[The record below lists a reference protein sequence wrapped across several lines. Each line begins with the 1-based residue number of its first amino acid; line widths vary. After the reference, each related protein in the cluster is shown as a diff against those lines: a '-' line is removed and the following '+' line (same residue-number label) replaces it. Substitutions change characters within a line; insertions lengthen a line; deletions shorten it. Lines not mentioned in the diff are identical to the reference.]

1 MNVKEIVS
9 DVLIIGGGPA
19 GSIAAAFLAKKGYSV
34 SVVEKVPFPR
44 FVIGESLLPRCNELL
59 AMNGMLETIDK
70 HGFMIKPG
78 ACFEM
83 NGLRESYNFS
93 ENIGQA
99 YGTSYQVKREEFDD
113 LLLKQAVAFGASLY
127 EETEITGFD
136 PETTIATAVDKEGN
150 PLIFKASFALD
161 ASGYGRVF
169 PRLLGLDEPSELKVR
184 SAVFTRVHNDIR
196 PKDEM
201 EGYIYV
207 YVHGNNDAWIWMIPF
222 SDGVTSVGVVCSE
235 EYFSSFG
242 LENEPFWDTII
253 TSTPGAAERLANATK
268 ILPVGK
274 IDGYSANVK
283 SMVGK
288 NYCMAG
294 NATEFLD
301 PVFSSG
307 VTLALESGNRAA
319 LLIDKT
325 LKGEEVDWEGEYVAY
340 MMKGIDVFREFV
352 GAWYDGRLQSI
363 FAVPEKPDK
372 IKRAISSI
380 LGGYV
385 WDDHNIFVKNPRSA
399 IAAVISQITPESSTH
414 KGI

>member
-1 MNVKEIVS
+1 METKTIDS

-19 GSIAAAFLAKKGYSV
+19 GSIAAASLVQKGYSV

-59 AMNGMLETIDK
+59 EMNGMLEMVDK
-70 HGFMIKPG
+70 HGFTVKRG
-78 ACFEM
+78 AAFDM
-83 NGLRESYNFS
+83 HGTLESYDFS
-93 ENIGQA
+93 ENIGQKF
-99 YGTSYQVKREEFDD
+99 GTSYQVKREEFDD
-113 LLLKQAVAFGASLY
+113 LLLKQAVGFGATLF
-127 EETEITGFD
+127 EETEITAFD
-136 PETTIATAVDKEGN
+136 VETTTAAAVDKEGN
-150 PLIFKASFALD
+150 SLTFKAKFALD

-184 SAVFTRVHNDIR
+184 SAVFTRITGDIR
-196 PKDEM
+196 PTDET
-201 EGYIYV
+201 EGYIYI
-207 YVHGNNDAWIWMIPF
+207 YVHGNNDAWIWCIPF
-222 SDGVTSVGVVCSE
+222 SDGITSVGVVCTE

-242 LENEPFWDTII
+242 LENEAFWDEII
-253 TSTPGAAERLANATK
+253 TSTVGAKERFANAVK
-268 ILPVGK
+268 IVPVGK

-307 VTLALESGNRAA
+307 VTLALESGNQAA
-319 LLIDKT
+319 ILIDKQ
-325 LKGEEVDWEGEYVAY
+325 LKGEMVDWEAKYVAY
-340 MMKGIDVFREFV
+340 MMKGINVFREFV

-363 FAVPEKPDK
+363 FCVEEKPEK
-372 IKRAISSI
+372 IKRAIASI

-385 WDDHNIFVKNPRSA
+385 WDDNNIFVKNPKSA
-399 IAAVISQITPESSTH
+399 MAAVISQITP
-414 KGI
+414 KGL

>member
-1 MNVKEIVS
+1 METKTIVS

-19 GSIAAAFLAKKGYSV
+19 GSIAAASLVQKGYSV

-59 AMNGMLETIDK
+59 EMNGMLEMVDN
-70 HGFMIKPG
+70 HGFTVKRG
-78 ACFEM
+78 AAFDMHGTLEA
-83 NGLRESYNFS
+83 YDFS
-93 ENIGQA
+93 ENIGQKF
-99 YGTSYQVKREEFDD
+99 GTSYQVKREEFDN
-113 LLLKQAVAFGASLY
+113 LLLKQAVGFGATLF
-127 EETEITGFD
+127 EETEITAFD
-136 PETTIATAVDKEGN
+136 VETTTATAVDKEGN
-150 PLIFKASFALD
+150 LLMFKAKFALD

-184 SAVFTRVHNDIR
+184 SAVFTRITGDIR
-196 PKDEM
+196 PIDET
-201 EGYIYV
+201 EGYIYI
-207 YVHGNNDAWIWMIPF
+207 YVHGNNDAWIWCIPF
-222 SDGVTSVGVVCSE
+222 ADGITSVGVVCTQ

-242 LENEPFWDTII
+242 LENGAFWDEII
-253 TSTPGAAERLANATK
+253 TSTVGAKERFANAVK
-268 ILPVGK
+268 IVPVGK

-307 VTLALESGNRAA
+307 VTLALESGNQAA
-319 LLIDKT
+319 ILIDKQ
-325 LKGEEVDWEGEYVAY
+325 LKGEIVDWEHEYVVY
-340 MMKGIDVFREFV
+340 MMKGINVFREFV

-363 FAVPEKPDK
+363 FCVEEKPEK
-372 IKRAISSI
+372 IKRAIASI

-385 WDDHNIFVKNPRSA
+385 WDDNNIFVKNPKSA
-399 IAAVISQITPESSTH
+399 MAAVISQITP
-414 KGI
+414 KGL

>member
-1 MNVKEIVS
+1 MEAKEIVS

-19 GSIAAAFLAKKGYSV
+19 GSIAAASLAQKGYSV
-34 SVVEKVPFPR
+34 SVVEKLPFPR

-59 AMNGMLETIDK
+59 EMNGMLETIDK
-70 HGFMIKPG
+70 HGFMIKRG
-78 ACFEM
+78 AAFEM

-113 LLLKQAVAFGASLY
+113 LLLKQAVGFGATLF
-127 EETEITGFD
+127 EETEITAFD
-136 PETTIATAVDKEGN
+136 PETTTAMAVDKEGN
-150 PLIFKASFALD
+150 ILTFKAKFALD

-169 PRLLGLDEPSELKVR
+169 PRLLGLDEPSELKIR
-184 SAVFTRVHNDIR
+184 SAVFTRITGDIR
-196 PKDEM
+196 PTDET
-201 EGYIYV
+201 EGYIYI
-207 YVHGNNDAWIWMIPF
+207 YVHGNNDAWIWCIPF
-222 SDGVTSVGVVCSE
+222 SDGITSVGVVCTE

-242 LENEPFWDTII
+242 LENEAFWNEII
-253 TSTPGAAERLANATK
+253 TSTVGAKERFANAVK
-268 ILPVGK
+268 IVPVGK

-283 SMVGK
+283 SMIGK

-319 LLIDKT
+319 LLIDRT
-325 LKGEEVDWEGEYVAY
+325 LKGEVVDWESEYVAY

-352 GAWYDGRLQSI
+352 GAWYDGRLQRI
-363 FAVPEKPDK
+363 FSVAEKPDK
-372 IKRAISSI
+372 MKRAISSI

-385 WDDHNIFVKNPRSA
+385 WDDQNIFVKNPRSA
-399 IAAVISQITPESSTH
+399 MAAVISQITPESSAP
-414 KGI
+414 KGL

>member
-1 MNVKEIVS
+1 VNVKEIMS

-19 GSIAAAFLAKKGYSV
+19 GSIAAASLAQKGYTV
-34 SVVEKVPFPR
+34 SVVEKTPFPR

-59 AMNGMLETIDK
+59 EMNGMLETIDK
-70 HGFMIKPG
+70 HGFMVKKG
-78 ACFEM
+78 ACFEKDGM
-83 NGLRESYNFS
+83 RETYDFS

-99 YGTSYQVKREEFDD
+99 HGTSYQVKREEFDD
-113 LLLKQAVAFGASLY
+113 LLLKQAVGFGATLF

-136 PETTIATAVDKEGN
+136 PETTTATARDKEGN
-150 PLIFKASFALD
+150 LLRFKASFALD

-184 SAVFTRVHNDIR
+184 SAVFTRITGDIR
-196 PKDEM
+196 PEN
-201 EGYIYV
+201 ETQGYIYI
-207 YVHGNNDAWIWMIPF
+207 YVHGNNDAWIWTIPF
-222 SDGVTSVGVVCSE
+222 SDGETSVGVVCTD
-235 EYFSSFG
+235 EYFNAFG
-242 LENEPFWDTII
+242 LENEPFWDMII
-253 TSTPGAAERLANATK
+253 SSTPGAAERLLNATK

-283 SMVGK
+283 SMIGK

-319 LLIDKT
+319 LLIDRT
-325 LKGEEVDWEGEYVAY
+325 LKGEVVDWESEYVAY
-340 MMKGIDVFREFV
+340 MMKGINVFREFV
-352 GAWYDGRLQSI
+352 GAWYDGRLQRI
-363 FAVPEKPDK
+363 FAVTEKPDK
-372 IKRAISSI
+372 MKRAISSI

-385 WDDHNIFVKNPRSA
+385 WEDQNIFVKNPRSA
-399 IAAVISQITPESSTH
+399 MAAVISQITPELSAL
-414 KGI
+414 KGL

>member
-1 MNVKEIVS
+1 METKTIES

-19 GSIAAAFLAKKGYSV
+19 GSIAAASLVQKGYSV

-59 AMNGMLETIDK
+59 QMNGMLDVVDA
-70 HGFMIKPG
+70 HGFTVKRG
-78 ACFEM
+78 AAFEM
-83 NGLRESYNFS
+83 NGMRESYNFS

-99 YGTSYQVKREEFDD
+99 FGTSYQVKREEFDD
-113 LLLKQAVAFGASLY
+113 LLLKQAVGFGATLF

-136 PETTIATAVDKEGN
+136 VETTTATAVDKEGN
-150 PLIFKASFALD
+150 PLIFKAKFALD

-169 PRLLGLDEPSELKVR
+169 PRLLDLESPSELKIR
-184 SAVFTRVHNDIR
+184 SAVFTRITGDIR
-196 PKDEM
+196 PIDET
-201 EGYIYV
+201 ESYIYI
-207 YVHGNNDAWIWMIPF
+207 YVHGNNDAWIWCIPF
-222 SDGVTSVGVVCSE
+222 SDGITSVGVVCTE

-242 LENEPFWDTII
+242 LENEAFWDEII
-253 TSTPGAAERLANATK
+253 TSTAGARERFVNGVK
-268 ILPVGK
+268 IVPVGK

-283 SMVGK
+283 SMIGK

-307 VTLALESGNRAA
+307 VTLALESGNQAA
-319 LLIDKT
+319 RLIDKQ
-325 LKGEEVDWEGEYVAY
+325 LKGEAVDWEREYVAY
-340 MMKGIDVFREFV
+340 MMKGINVFREFV

-363 FAVPEKPDK
+363 FCVEEKPEK
-372 IKRAISSI
+372 IKRAIASI

-385 WDDHNIFVKNPRSA
+385 WDDNNIFVKNPKSA
-399 IAAVISQITPESSTH
+399 MAAVLSQITP
-414 KGI
+414 KGV

>member
-1 MNVKEIVS
+1 METKTIES

-19 GSIAAAFLAKKGYSV
+19 GSIAAASLVQKGYSV

-59 AMNGMLETIDK
+59 QMNGMLDMVDA
-70 HGFMIKPG
+70 HGFTVKRG
-78 ACFEM
+78 AAFEM
-83 NGLRESYNFS
+83 NGMKESYNFS

-99 YGTSYQVKREEFDD
+99 FGTSYQVKREEFDD
-113 LLLKQAVAFGASLY
+113 LLLKQAVGFGATLF

-136 PETTIATAVDKEGN
+136 VETTTATAVDKEGN
-150 PLIFKASFALD
+150 PLTFKAKFTLD

-169 PRLLGLDEPSELKVR
+169 PRLLDLESPSELKIR
-184 SAVFTRVHNDIR
+184 SAVFTRITGDIR
-196 PKDEM
+196 PIDET
-201 EGYIYV
+201 EGYIYI
-207 YVHGNNDAWIWMIPF
+207 YVHGNNDAWIWCIPF
-222 SDGVTSVGVVCSE
+222 SDGITSVGVVCTE

-242 LENEPFWDTII
+242 LENEAFWDEII
-253 TSTPGAAERLANATK
+253 TSTVGAKERFANGVK
-268 ILPVGK
+268 IVPVGK

-307 VTLALESGNRAA
+307 VTLALESGNQAA
-319 LLIDKT
+319 ILIDKQ
-325 LKGEEVDWEGEYVAY
+325 LKGEKVDWEAEYVAY
-340 MMKGIDVFREFV
+340 MMKGINVFREFV

-363 FAVPEKPDK
+363 FCVEEKPEK

-385 WDDHNIFVKNPRSA
+385 WDDHNMFVKNPKSA
-399 IAAVISQITPESSTH
+399 MAALISHITQPSKESAQ
-414 KGI
+414 

>member
-1 MNVKEIVS
+1 MDVKEIVS

-19 GSIAAAFLAKKGYSV
+19 GSIAAASLAQKGYKV
-34 SVVEKVPFPR
+34 SVVEKLPFPR

-59 AMNGMLETIDK
+59 EMNGMLETIDQ
-70 HGFMIKPG
+70 HGFMVKRG
-78 ACFEM
+78 ASFEM
-83 NGLRESYNFS
+83 NGVRESYNFS

-99 YGTSYQVKREEFDD
+99 HGTSYQVKREEFDD
-113 LLLKQAVAFGASLY
+113 LLLKQAVGFGATLF
-127 EETEITGFD
+127 EETEITDFD
-136 PETTIATAVDKEGN
+136 PETTTATARDKEGN
-150 PLIFKASFALD
+150 LLRFKASFALD

-169 PRLLGLDEPSELKVR
+169 PRLLGLDEPSEFKTR
-184 SAVFTRVHNDIR
+184 SAIFTRITGDIR
-196 PKDEM
+196 PTDETQ
-201 EGYIYV
+201 GYIYI
-207 YVHGNNDAWIWMIPF
+207 YIHGNNDAWIWTIPF
-222 SDGVTSVGVVCSE
+222 SDGVTSVGVVCSDD
-235 EYFSSFG
+235 YFNSFG
-242 LENEPFWDTII
+242 LENEPFWDMII
-253 TSTPGAAERLANATK
+253 ASTPGAAERFAASSK
-268 ILPVGK
+268 IVPVGK

-283 SMVGK
+283 SMIGK

-319 LLIDKT
+319 LLIDRT
-325 LKGEEVDWEGEYVAY
+325 LKGEAVDWEHEYVAY
-340 MMKGIDVFREFV
+340 MMKGINVFREFV
-352 GAWYDGRLQSI
+352 GAWYDGRLQTI
-363 FAVPEKPDK
+363 FSSTEKPEK

-399 IAAVISQITPESSTH
+399 MAAVLSQITPASSPE